1 MKTDLAKRE
10 KEILVLILKEHT
22 TVEIAALLSLSVHT
36 VDTHRKNILRKTKS
50 GTLVALI
57 KYAIKEGLIEGF
69 YYKGRAKKTRTT
81 TKPRV
86 AAVK

>member
-1 MKTDLAKRE
+1 MKTSLAKRE

-22 TVEIAALLSLSVHT
+22 SVEIAGMLSLSVHT

-57 KYAIKEGLIEGF
+57 KYAIKEGLIDGF
-69 YYKGRAKKTRTT
+69 YYRTRSKKV
-81 TKPRV
+81 K
-86 AAVK
+86 AVPEK